1 MSFRRNVIAAA
12 FVAATGALFAAPARA
27 QVTTPPDSISA
38 NRLPPIVSTAEREG
52 LLSRIWTMQE
62 KRREVLE
69 LERGNRQLRHELEGY
84 DRKIVQLEQRL
95 DSLQV
100 QEARMKL
107 QIRAIDSATAATRAE
122 RLALE
127 ARLRAMESRLARG
140 GSGR

>member
-1 MSFRRNVIAAA
+1 
-12 FVAATGALFAAPARA
+12 
-27 QVTTPPDSISA
+27 
-38 NRLPPIVSTAEREG
+38 
-52 LLSRIWTMQE
+52 MQE
-62 KRREVLE
+62 KRREVIE

-84 DRKIVQLEQRL
+84 DRKIVLLEQRL

-107 QIRAIDSATAATRAE
+107 QIRALDSATAATRSE

-127 ARLRAMESRLARG
+127 ARLNAMESRLAKRAKGG